1 MKAFKYECTIRG
13 HEADVRGLC
22 PTSNPPNSFLSSSR
36 DQTAKLW
43 VPESNST
50 GFQQQ
55 QVFKGHKNFVS
66 CIAVMNA
73 ANEIYPDGLIFTGS
87 NDHNIHVYLPGASEP
102 IMVLAGHS
110 NSVSSLAVGKFGT
123 LVSGSWDKSAR
134 LWLMDTSAMNEGKCA
149 MVMQGHIAAVWDVII
164 MPEQQ
169 GLVITAAADK
179 TIRSWRTGK
188 CLNVFKGHTD
198 CVRGLAALSSEQFLS
213 CSNDATIRRWSI
225 DGQCLQTYY
234 GHSNFV
240 YSVTV
245 LNDGQEFVTSSEDRS
260 VKVWRVNETNPTQSI
275 ATPAQSVWDV
285 VTLENDDI
293 AFGSSDATIR
303 IFTRSHDRAA
313 TLEEC
318 SAYEKELSNSRISQ
332 EGNQLGDLAVN
343 DLPGREAL
351 EKQGEKDGQTL
362 MLRHDAVVEA
372 YQWNAADG
380 KWMKVGDVVGSNAT
394 GKKTMYQGKEYD
406 YVFTIDNEDGKPPL
420 NLPYNLTEDP
430 WFAAQKFIDDQNLS
444 QAHLDTIANFI
455 MDNTKGAE
463 IGYGKPSEYADPFT
477 GGGRYQP
484 NASES
489 TSTEGGAD
497 PYTGAGRYR
506 PDSNGTQGPQGGID
520 PFTGGGRY
528 RPTGGEEGAN
538 WGNPSAPL
546 NDQMLDPSR
555 YVPGDDDETM
565 QVDDV
570 IKKNTYFPKTGYIL
584 FESCNVNAMLGKLR
598 EFGEKSGNDVS
609 ESDIECF
616 KRFTE
621 VTTTPSA
628 SDVEFLWKALHWK
641 EEFVFPVLDL
651 LRFSISCQPY
661 VTQQICHD
669 RAKDLLLILL
679 SHIRGT
685 SPLVPTNR
693 LISIRILNNL
703 FKTLDGDAF
712 ILAGCV
718 EIIDAVCSFLPN
730 DQTPVAGNNKNIQ
743 VASATLFLN
752 LSVLIQAK
760 STSTPSIAD
769 MCRKVSIRCI
779 DAILQH
785 LSNPQALVAEA
796 LFRHLVALGTL
807 VFDDKVALQKACSL
821 NALSVVNKASSV
833 HSSTPKISE
842 CSQFLVQ
849 ILK

>member
-463 IGYGKPSEYADPFT
+463 IGPTQRPNVGSFKIGKV
-477 GGGRYQP
+477 Q
-484 NASES
+484 
-489 TSTEGGAD
+489 
-497 PYTGAGRYR
+497 
-506 PDSNGTQGPQGGID
+506 
-520 PFTGGGRY
+520 
-528 RPTGGEEGAN
+528 
-538 WGNPSAPL
+538 
-546 NDQMLDPSR
+546 
-555 YVPGDDDETM
+555 
-565 QVDDV
+565 
-570 IKKNTYFPKTGYIL
+570 KNTYFPKTGYIL

-752 LSVLIQAK
+752 LSVLIQA
-760 STSTPSIAD
+760 D

-849 ILK
+849 IL

>member
-66 CIAVMNA
+66 CVAVMNA

-213 CSNDATIRRWSI
+213 CSNDATIRRWAI

-260 VKVWRVNETNPTQSI
+260 VKVWRINETNPTQSI

-318 SAYEKELSNSRISQ
+318 SAYEEELSNSRISQ

-420 NLPYNLTEDP
+420 NLPLNLP
-430 WFAAQKFIDDQNLS
+430 Y
-444 QAHLDTIANFI
+444 NFI
-455 MDNTKGAE
+455 MDNLTEDWVWFAAQIVYWLSGGRYSNMITAL
-463 IGYGKPSEYADPFT
+463 IMSVIIHLAVFIFMFLI

-489 TSTEGGAD
+489 TSTGGGAD

-506 PDSNGTQGPQGGID
+506 PDSNGTQGPQGGMD

-528 RPTGGEEGAN
+528 RPTGGEEGGN
-538 WGNPSAPL
+538 WGTPSAPL

-555 YVPGDDDETM
+555 YL
-565 QVDDV
+565 
-570 IKKNTYFPKTGYIL
+570 YFG
-584 FESCNVNAMLGKLR
+584 SSGKLK
-598 EFGEKSGNDVS
+598 EFAEKSGNNVS

-669 RAKDLLLILL
+669 KAKDLLLILL

-730 DQTPVAGNNKNIQ
+730 DQTPTAGNNKNIQ

-769 MCRKVSIRCI
+769 MCRNATIRCI

-807 VFDDKVALQKACSL
+807 VFDNKVALQRACSL
-821 NALSVVNKASSV
+821 NALSVVNKASNV
-833 HSSTPKISE
+833 HSSTTKISE